1 METDEQE
8 STGPVAPSGPGM
20 RLREARESA
29 GLTREEVAARLRL
42 RLELVRALEE
52 DDYKQLPSSA
62 FVSGYLR
69 SYARLLDLPAEE
81 IVAAYVRPAAEP
93 PLVSPVMPPRQR
105 RSGDLPV
112 KLVTYLIIALLV
124 ILAMVWWA
132 ARRPAVTVH
141 HDEAPAVLKH
151 GGTVELTL
159 PPPSGAASATENTTP
174 EKSPAANPPASA
186 PATSKSAAPVAAVAA
201 PKATPPA
208 PVAPSAQAE
217 IQLEAK
223 ADCWVEIT
231 DATGQRV
238 AFELLK
244 GGTNST
250 VLGKAPFDVFLGY
263 APGVTLYYQGKA
275 FDMSPY
281 EHGNKAHFHLGKA
294 SDNALLNE

>member
-1 METDEQE
+1 METNEQE
-8 STGPVAPSGPGM
+8 ITEPVVSRGPGM

-29 GLTREEVAARLRL
+29 GLTLEEVAARLRL

-52 DDYKQLPSSA
+52 DDYKQLPSAA

-69 SYARLLDLPAEE
+69 SYARLLDLPAED
-81 IVAAYVRPAAEP
+81 IVAAYVRPSAEP

-124 ILAMVWWA
+124 ILAMAWWA
-132 ARRPAVTVH
+132 ARRPSATVH

-159 PPPSGAASATENTTP
+159 PPPSGAAPAAGNTTP
-174 EKSPAANPPASA
+174 AQASTASPPTAAARKSRA
-186 PATSKSAAPVAAVAA
+186 PAPAVAA
-201 PKATPPA
+201 PSATPPA
-208 PVAPSAQAE
+208 AIAPSAQAE

-263 APGVTLYYQGKA
+263 APGVTIYYQGKA

-294 SDNALLNE
+294 SDNAVLDE

>member
-8 STGPVAPSGPGM
+8 STGAVAPSGPGM
-20 RLREARESA
+20 RLREAREIA

-52 DDYKQLPSSA
+52 DDYRQLPSSA

-69 SYARLLDLPAEE
+69 SYARLVNLPAEE
-81 IVAAYVRPAAEP
+81 VIAAYVRPSAEP

-124 ILAMVWWA
+124 ILGMAWWA
-132 ARRPAVTVH
+132 ARRPAATVH

-174 EKSPAANPPASA
+174 EKSPTVSPPASA
-186 PATSKSAAPVAAVAA
+186 PATSKSQAPVSAVAT
-201 PKATPPA
+201 PTATPP
-208 PVAPSAQAE
+208 APSAQAE

-238 AFELLK
+238 AFQLLK

-263 APGVTLYYQGKA
+263 APGVTLLYQGKA
-275 FDMSPY
+275 FNISPY

-294 SDNALLNE
+294 SDNTVLNE